1 MSLSQLD
8 AVRRT
13 KPNPVLNVLGTGLFI
28 VGLIALFVPS
38 SIQPLLPSGLAEL
51 LAEHAEV
58 LIGVGV
64 TLKVV
69 ATLTWVKHII
79 RGGYRL
85 GQQQQQQQ
93 QQQATGRNQPSD
105 GADVDWTPLKGGGAN
120 FKTHHLVQVSPSR
133 LEVRP
138 SIQMILFCL
147 LFMALGGGV
156 GGVFAVTGIRDG
168 NLMTAVMPGLLGL
181 VFVLTGALLLRAG
194 SKRRVFDLSLGGY
207 WRGSGKLNGPQ
218 ALATQTEWAWLRD
231 IKAIQLL
238 REGVT
243 SRSNHGR
250 GRSYW
255 SYELNLVLTDGR
267 RINVMDHGDQGRIRQ
282 DAQVIG
288 QFLGVPVL
296 DRS

>member
-1 MSLSQLD
+1 MSSSQPESD
-8 AVRRT
+8 RHT
-13 KPNPVLNVLGTGLFI
+13 KPNPALNMLGTVLLI
-28 VGLIALFVPS
+28 VGLVALFVPS
-38 SIQPLLPSGLAEL
+38 IIQLLLPTGQAGLLVEYAT
-51 LAEHAEV
+51 V
-58 LIGVGV
+58 LVGLGIA
-64 TLKVV
+64 LKVI
-69 ATLTWVKHII
+69 ATLTRFKKII
-79 RGGYRL
+79 SGGYRL
-85 GQQQQQQQ
+85 GQQQQ
-93 QQQATGRNQPSD
+93 ASGPNQPSES
-105 GADVDWTPLKGGGAN
+105 ADVDWTPLKRGGAN

-156 GGVFAVTGIRDG
+156 GGVFVVTGIRDG
-168 NLMTAVMPGLLGL
+168 NLMTAVMPGLVGL
-181 VFVLTGALLLRAG
+181 VFVLTGALLLKSG
-194 SKRRVFDLSLGGY
+194 SKRRVFDLSLGGF

-218 ALATQTEWAWLRD
+218 ALANQTEWAWLKD

-243 SRSNHGR
+243 SRSDHGR
-250 GRSYW
+250 SRSYW

-282 DAQVIG
+282 DAEVIG